1 MALESSHDR
10 SKYNPTG
17 VPGLEYRWRA
27 DGSKT
32 FYGFVPSRGRMKLNS
47 RKQREARAELNEL
60 LGKAAKG
67 ETVAPVNKRFKDVAE
82 EWLASKRKL
91 RPWTRRSYRAALDLV
106 LIPRFG
112 HLKIGAVSTSLIA
125 SLIRDLEAK
134 GLNAIDSKRPV
145 RPLSQA
151 AIDNYLKPLS
161 GTLRFAVSKGLVGTN
176 AYLALTS
183 DERPDTDAGR
193 RATYEWSDEEIKA
206 VLDASEIRGRARE
219 SQYDYSPL
227 IRLAIYTGLRLGE
240 LLGLRWCDLDFEAAV
255 LHVRQ
260 QWTRVSEL
268 APPKTKKGVR
278 RVPLSADLVAFLRK
292 HKLASKFSTDED
304 FVFAS
309 KTGGPL
315 AHRNVQRRAWEPVR
329 KLAELPDHVTFH
341 DLRHAFA
348 SVAASREVPVTVLSG
363 IMGHSDVGVTQR
375 VYIHLFGRE
384 HAEEAFRKAM
394 AETS

>member
-1 MALESSHDR
+1 MAVESSHDR
-10 SKYNPTG
+10 SKYNQTG
-17 VPGLEYRWRA
+17 VTGLEFRWRA

-82 EWLASKRKL
+82 EWLVSKRKL

-112 HLKIGAVSTSLIA
+112 HLKVGAVSTSLIA

-134 GLNAIDSKRPV
+134 GLNAIDAKRPV

-183 DERPDTDAGR
+183 DERPDTETGR
-193 RATYEWSDEEIKA
+193 RATYEWSPEEIKA
-206 VLDASEIRGRARE
+206 VLDTAEIRGRARE

-227 IRLAIYTGLRLGE
+227 IRIAIHTGLRLGE
-240 LLGLRWCDLDFEAAV
+240 LLGLRWQDVDFDAGV

-260 QWTRVSEL
+260 QWTRVGEL
-268 APPKTKKGVR
+268 APPKTKKGIR
-278 RVPLSADLVAFLRK
+278 RVPLSIDLVAFLRK
-292 HKLASKFSTDED
+292 HKLASKHSQDTD

-329 KLAELPDHVTFH
+329 KLAELPDDVTFH

-348 SVAASREVPVTVLSG
+348 SVAASRGVPVTVLSG

-394 AETS
+394 AGAS

>member
-1 MALESSHDR
+1 MAVESSQDR
-10 SKYNPTG
+10 SKYNQTG
-17 VPGLEYRWRA
+17 VTGLEFRWRA

-60 LGKAAKG
+60 LGRAAKG

-91 RPWTRRSYRAALDLV
+91 RPWTRGSYRAALDLV

-112 HLKIGAVSTSLIA
+112 HLKIGTVSTSLIA

-134 GLNAIDSKRPV
+134 GLNAIDCKRPV

-161 GTLRFAVSKGLVGTN
+161 GTLRFAASKGLVATN

-183 DERPDTDAGR
+183 DERPDTETGR
-193 RATYEWSDEEIKA
+193 RATYEWSDDEILA
-206 VLDASEIRGRARE
+206 VLEAAEIRGRAPE

-227 IRLAIYTGLRLGE
+227 IRIAIHTGLRLGE
-240 LLGLRWCDLDFEAAV
+240 LLGLKWDDIDFDGGI

-260 QWTRVSEL
+260 QWARVGEL
-268 APPKTKKGVR
+268 APPKTKKGIR
-278 RVPLSADLVAFLRK
+278 RVPLSADLVAYLRK
-292 HKLASKFSTDED
+292 YKLASKFSQDSD

-309 KTGGPL
+309 KSGAPL

-329 KLAELPDHVTFH
+329 KLAALPDDVTFH

-348 SVAASREVPVTVLSG
+348 SIAASRGVPVTVLSG

-394 AETS
+394 GQTL

>member
-1 MALESSHDR
+1 MAVESSHDR

-17 VPGLEYRWRA
+17 VPGLEFRRRA
-27 DGSKT
+27 DGSRT

-125 SLIRDLEAK
+125 SLIRGLEAN
-134 GLNAIDSKRPV
+134 GLNAIDPKRPV

-161 GTLRFAVSKGLVGTN
+161 GTLRFAASKGLVGTN

-183 DERPDTDAGR
+183 DERPDTETGR
-193 RATYEWSDEEIKA
+193 RATYEWSEEEIKA
-206 VLDASEIRGRARE
+206 VLDVAEVRGRARE

-227 IRLAIYTGLRLGE
+227 IRLAIQTGLRLGE
-240 LLGLRWCDLDFEAAV
+240 LLGLRWEDIDFDAGI

-260 QWTRVSEL
+260 QWTRVGEL
-268 APPKTKKGVR
+268 APPKTRKGVR
-278 RVPLSADLVAFLRK
+278 RVPLSPDLVAYLRK
-292 HKLASKFSTDED
+292 HKLASKFSRDSD
-304 FVFAS
+304 FVFPS
-309 KTGGPL
+309 KTGRPL
-315 AHRNVQRRAWEPVR
+315 SHRNVQRRAWEPVR
-329 KLAELPDHVTFH
+329 KLAQLPDDVTFH

-348 SVAASREVPVTVLSG
+348 SIAASRGVPVTVLSG
-363 IMGHSDVGVTQR
+363 VMGHSDVGVTQR

-394 AETS
+394 AEAT